1 MIMMKKGLILVI
13 QNVAI
18 AYIDI
23 WYPGQIISEEN
34 SHFTVKF
41 LHPGSGK
48 GNVFKW
54 PDIEDISVID
64 QLFVFFADF
73 KILPKD
79 SMGRAWYI
87 PTYSEFKKHYMLYSK
102 KFFQ

>member
-1 MIMMKKGLILVI
+1 MLLLH
-13 QNVAI
+13 
-18 AYIDI
+18 I

-34 SHFTVKF
+34 SHFTVKI

-48 GNVFKW
+48 ENVFKW

-64 QLFVFFADF
+64 KNFVVFADLE
-73 KILPKD
+73 ILPKD

-87 PTYSEFKKHYMLYSK
+87 PKYSELKKHYMSYSK